1 MSDVCDIFAHRNK
14 KYTDEKARE
23 YAEKVGIKPRP
34 KETKEE
40 IDERGVFIRQANYFT
55 QKFGNNKEDLKAA
68 PGKYG
73 IYWKHS
79 CHWSNR
85 PVIVRDILGLEDV
98 IYDQAVTP
106 SGETNIYGHAF
117 GDQEGHK
124 DKATGFY
131 FLSEAYKNAD
141 INYNGRATTPT
152 IVDLETKKAV
162 NNDYHA
168 EEFLW
173 SCDKITLKNVQAQG
187 HYFGMNST
195 NIKIDNFTL
204 SGNYAFDGAKNI
216 EIRNA
221 RLNSKDSFWNCEN
234 VTIYDSTII
243 GEYLGWNSKNITL
256 INCTIDSN
264 QGMCYIDGIK
274 MINCKLLNTDLS
286 FELCKNVDAIINSG
300 IDSVKNPI
308 NGRIEA
314 KNIKEIILDKE
325 MIDPNKTTIITKE

>member
-1 MSDVCDIFAHRNK
+1 MKEYKEMLLTGERAMYNTHDASFVDTTFADGESPLKESSDIKLNNCIFKWKYPLWYCKNIEVINTTWLDTARSGIW
-14 KYTDEKARE
+14 YTDNIT
-23 YAEKVGIKPRP
+23 IKNSFIEAP
-34 KETKEE
+34 KQFRRAK
-40 IDERGVFIRQANYFT
+40 
-55 QKFGNNKEDLKAA
+55 
-68 PGKYG
+68 
-73 IYWKHS
+73 
-79 CHWSNR
+79 
-85 PVIVRDILGLEDV
+85 
-98 IYDQAVTP
+98 
-106 SGETNIYGHAF
+106 NI
-117 GDQEGHK
+117 
-124 DKATGFY
+124 
-131 FLSEAYKNAD
+131 
-141 INYNGRATTPT
+141 T
-152 IVDLETKKAV
+152 IENTMIP
-162 NNDYHA
+162 NA

-187 HYFGMNST
+187 HYFCMNST

-286 FELCKNVDAIINSG
+286 FELCKDVDAIINSN

-314 KNIKEIILDKE
+314 NNIKEIILDKE
-325 MIDPNKTTIITKE
+325 MIDPDKTTIITKE